1 VPVRV
6 TLNEAIELGKKYGSE
21 ESSSFV
27 NGVLDRVAHL
37 ELPGATPKRD

>member
-1 VPVRV
+1 VRV

-27 NGVLDRVAHL
+27 NGILDKVAHATDL
-37 ELPGATPKRD
+37 GALPKQG